1 MGAILIIIIL
11 LLLFIVL
18 DEDVVVRDTKNKKEI
33 NLTDKLKEIIEKIK
47 NKFYHPSYLIHTKE
61 GLIQIGIVWSNVYDG
76 RRQVKEIE
84 IKIHKRVPIY
94 F

>member
-11 LLLFIVL
+11 LQLFIVL

-47 NKFYHPSYLIHTKE
+47 NKF
-61 GLIQIGIVWSNVYDG
+61 
-76 RRQVKEIE
+76 
-84 IKIHKRVPIY
+84 
-94 F
+94 

>member
-1 MGAILIIIIL
+1 MGAILTIIIL

-47 NKFYHPSYLIHTKE
+47 NKF
-61 GLIQIGIVWSNVYDG
+61 
-76 RRQVKEIE
+76 
-84 IKIHKRVPIY
+84 
-94 F
+94 

>member
-11 LLLFIVL
+11 FLLFIVL

-47 NKFYHPSYLIHTKE
+47 NKF
-61 GLIQIGIVWSNVYDG
+61 
-76 RRQVKEIE
+76 
-84 IKIHKRVPIY
+84 
-94 F
+94 

>member
-1 MGAILIIIIL
+1 MGAILILIIL

-47 NKFYHPSYLIHTKE
+47 NKF
-61 GLIQIGIVWSNVYDG
+61 
-76 RRQVKEIE
+76 
-84 IKIHKRVPIY
+84 
-94 F
+94 